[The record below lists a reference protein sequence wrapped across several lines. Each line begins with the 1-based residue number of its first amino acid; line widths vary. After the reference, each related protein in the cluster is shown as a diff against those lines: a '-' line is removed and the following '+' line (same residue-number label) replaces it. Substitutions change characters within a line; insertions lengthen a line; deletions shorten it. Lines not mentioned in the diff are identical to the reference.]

1 MTTEDNG
8 QALNMDLWSRPGF
21 LIRRLHQIHV
31 AIFQEECHSFDIT
44 PVQYA
49 VLSILYRQQEL
60 DQVSVAREVGIDR
73 NNAADVIRRLE
84 RRGLVRRVPSPEDR
98 RSRLAVITEAGKNF
112 VEGAHDAMDRAQKR
126 LTGELSRQETEQ
138 LMSLLQKIMTDR
150 NLAGRAPRRLGET
163 I

>member
-1 MTTEDNG
+1 MTTEDRA
-8 QALNMDLWSRPGF
+8 QTLNMDLWSRPGF

-49 VLSILYRQQEL
+49 VLSILYRHQEL

-84 RRGLVRRVPSPEDR
+84 RRGLVQRLPSPEDR
-98 RSRLAVITEAGKNF
+98 RSRLAVISEAGKKF

-126 LTGELSRQETEQ
+126 LTGELSHQETEQ
-138 LMSLLQKIMTDR
+138 LMSLLRKIMTDR